1 MVSAVVIPIIVV
13 AIVGLV
19 GYLVY
24 RYLVMEVSAR
34 RTVTRTL
41 RRYRIEK
48 TPSEIIREY
57 HMIRGQS
64 LSEGEIRGMEKEYML
79 NEPDKFLEMYDEI
92 RDKPVRNGA
101 GSQGGDGNDSG
112 STSGHKGGSIGDR

>member
-13 AIVGLV
+13 AIVGLA

-34 RTVTRTL
+34 RAVTRTL

-48 TPSEIIREY
+48 TPSQIIREY

-64 LSEGEIRGMEKEYML
+64 LSEGEIRGMEKEYMR
-79 NEPDKFLEMYDEI
+79 NGPDKFLEMYDEI

-101 GSQGGDGNDSG
+101 GSQGADGSGPGSASG
-112 STSGHKGGSIGDR
+112 SKGGSIGDK